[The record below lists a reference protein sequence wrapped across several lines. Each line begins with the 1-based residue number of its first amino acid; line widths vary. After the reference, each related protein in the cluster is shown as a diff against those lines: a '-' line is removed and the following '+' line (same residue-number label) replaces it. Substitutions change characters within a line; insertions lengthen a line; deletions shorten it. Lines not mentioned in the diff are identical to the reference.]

1 MSKAVHTDTKLR
13 DVEIVNKLRKGIT
26 PTRVI
31 DWVVDE
37 YGIAKSSASSL
48 VYKLNNAYRKS
59 IKELCDEAAEYI
71 KATLIAEIEE
81 CDNAGDKKNKLKAIE
96 LLAKTCKVGESDGKL
111 DVNVTFDF
119 NTDDE

>member
-31 DWVVDE
+31 EWVVDE

-48 VYKLNNAYRKS
+48 VYKLNNPYRKS

-71 KATLIAEIEE
+71 K
-81 CDNAGDKKNKLKAIE
+81 
-96 LLAKTCKVGESDGKL
+96 
-111 DVNVTFDF
+111 VN
-119 NTDDE
+119 

>member
-31 DWVVDE
+31 EWVVDE
-37 YGIAKSSASSL
+37 YGIAKSSAVSL

-71 KATLIAEIEE
+71 KATLIF
-81 CDNAGDKKNKLKAIE
+81 
-96 LLAKTCKVGESDGKL
+96 VQY
-111 DVNVTFDF
+111 
-119 NTDDE
+119 